1 MLEDNIEIVGDKGE
15 YKDFPYKKK
24 LYLYGKCVFEDDF
37 AEDISPKEFIKEFN
51 KALLEAVCD
60 YEEIYE

>member
-1 MLEDNIEIVGDKGE
+1 MLENNIEIVGEKGE

-37 AEDISPKEFIKEFN
+37 SEDISAKEFIEEFS

-60 YEEIYE
+60 YEEIYK